1 MCGRVVGSSRI
12 ELVLPARARARQEG
26 APENGAAEKAMALEA
41 RVEASAAAII
51 SRAISQP
58 PLTAPAPA
66 PTLGA
71 EVDDTDPPL
80 LVT

>member
-1 MCGRVVGSSRI
+1 MCGPVVGSSRI

-26 APENGAAEKAMALEA
+26 APEHGTAEKAMALEA
-41 RVEASAAAII
+41 RVDASAAASI

-66 PTLGA
+66 PIWGPKV
-71 EVDDTDPPL
+71 ERIQSVF
-80 LVT
+80 V